1 MLSYNGELG
10 TELKLWP
17 LWSSSN
23 GGGGDDDIQ
32 LIVHPWQFW
41 NWINMGTT
49 LILYAA
55 ELLSNDNSS
64 GGGNSLT
71 SHWKVE

>member
-10 TELKLWP
+10 TELQLWP
-17 LWSSSN
+17 IWNSTTSN
-23 GGGGDDDIQ
+23 SQDNFQI
-32 LIVHPWQFW
+32 IVHPWQFW